1 MIFIKKSTIVCYCK
15 NVTEEEIIE
24 HVAVRKCCSSLED
37 IQRHTGANTG
47 AECHIKNP
55 AGV

>member
-1 MIFIKKSTIVCYCK
+1 MKKLTIVCYCK

-47 AECHIKNP
+47 TECHIKNP